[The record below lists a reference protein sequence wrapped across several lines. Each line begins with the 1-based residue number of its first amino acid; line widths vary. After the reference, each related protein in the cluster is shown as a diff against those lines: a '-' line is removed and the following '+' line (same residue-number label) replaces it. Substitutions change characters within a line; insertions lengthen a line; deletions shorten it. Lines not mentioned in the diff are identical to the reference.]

1 MNEKIVKL
9 AMILWQEQAEVGIC
23 PAEEVDEENVEIW
36 LANRTYPLSML
47 DDAANGDVY
56 AIAYVRDEAGLSI
69 L

>member
-1 MNEKIVKL
+1 MNEKIIKL
-9 AMILWQEQAEVGIC
+9 AMTLWQEQAEAGIC
-23 PAEEVDEENVEIW
+23 PADEVDEANVNEW